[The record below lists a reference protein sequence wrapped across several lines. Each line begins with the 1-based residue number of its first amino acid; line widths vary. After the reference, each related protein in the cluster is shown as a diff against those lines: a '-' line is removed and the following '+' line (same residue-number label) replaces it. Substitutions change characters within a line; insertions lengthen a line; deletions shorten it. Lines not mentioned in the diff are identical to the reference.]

1 MRHTSLSVAA
11 LLAFVML
18 APAAALAFDVDTTS
32 GTNPDGSARYS
43 DPDDA
48 PLTGPLGAVTVTP
61 GAQFGSGTTDS
72 SSSSSSSS
80 SGDQGWSNTQLGRVT
95 H

>member
-32 GTNPDGSARYS
+32 GNNPDGSARYA

-48 PLTGPLGAVTVTP
+48 PMTGPLGAVTVAP
-61 GAQFGSGTTDS
+61 GAQFGSGASDS
-72 SSSSSSSS
+72 SGSSASS
-80 SGDQGWSNTQLGRVT
+80 SGSNQGWSNTQLGRVT

>member
-1 MRHTSLSVAA
+1 MRHLPFSVAA
-11 LLAFVML
+11 LLALMML
-18 APAAALAFDVDTTS
+18 APAALAFDVDTTS

-61 GAQFGSGTTDS
+61 GAQFGGGATDSSGS
-72 SSSSSSSS
+72 SSSSIRND
-80 SGDQGWSNTQLGRVT
+80 GDWSNTRLGRVT
-95 H
+95 R

>member
-1 MRHTSLSVAA
+1 M
-11 LLAFVML
+11 ML
-18 APAAALAFDVDTTS
+18 ALAPAALAFDVDTTS

-61 GAQFGSGTTDS
+61 GAQFSGTAADSSGS
-72 SSSSSSSS
+72 SSSSIRND
-80 SGDQGWSNTQLGRVT
+80 GDWSNTQLGRVT
-95 H
+95 R